1 MDHKIDTYNEFAA
14 QYAELVAEREA
25 AGIEKEPSLPR
36 MLEIIGDVSVLAV
49 LDAGCGEGYLSR
61 ILAERGANVTG
72 IDISPRLIELAHAKN
87 GERKI
92 TYHVA
97 NLSQPLPEYQQHFD
111 LIASYLVLND
121 VYDYKGFIT
130 TLGTTLKRGGRL
142 VLSMNNP
149 YSYVVRNHITNY
161 FDSQATIFYRGMA
174 RRGVKV
180 RAYQRTLE
188 EYMDAF
194 LSAGFRLQHLIDIPT
209 PEKVL
214 NYLDDKLIPK
224 GYQFPY
230 FMVLGFIR

>member
-1 MDHKIDTYNEFAA
+1 MDKIDSYNEFAS
-14 QYAELVAEREA
+14 QYAELVAHREA
-25 AGIEKEPSLPR
+25 AGVENEPSLPR
-36 MLEIIGDVSVLAV
+36 MLEIIGDVSGLTV

-61 ILAERGANVTG
+61 ILAERGANITG
-72 IDISPRLIELAHAKN
+72 IDISPRLVEIARAKDI
-87 GERKI
+87 ERKI
-92 TYHVA
+92 TYNVA

-111 LIASYLVLND
+111 LIVSYLVLND

-130 TLGTTLKRGGRL
+130 TLGTSLERGGRL

-149 YSYVVRNHITNY
+149 YSYVVCNHITNY
-161 FDSQATIFYRGMA
+161 FDSETTFSYKGMA
-174 RRGVKV
+174 QRGVKV

-194 LSAGFRLQHLIDIPT
+194 LSAGFQLQHLIDIPT

-230 FMVLGFIR
+230 FMILGFVR